1 MAMKCPSWMST
12 LTVNR
17 GTQAYAGCASVR
29 DILSEFREGSSA
41 FGPRTMVGTEHVL
54 DAACAVL
61 PSLGLTVRGE
71 QSSSEESRAHV
82 FGILFSLSS
91 RLHAFICMHDLTCPA
106 T

>member
-71 QSSSEESRAHV
+71 QSSCFWNLIFFE
-82 FGILFSLSS
+82 F
-91 RLHAFICMHDLTCPA
+91 
-106 T
+106 